1 MADFS
6 VIIVAGGS
14 GTRIGGKTKKAL
26 IEVAGAPLVVHSA
39 RAFMGLEG
47 VGEVVIALP
56 ADVLADVAGEAANV
70 AIADLPETTPMPV
83 LGLRA
88 VGATRLVVGGTRRQD
103 SVLNGLWACSSKLP
117 YVMIHDAARPF
128 VSQDDLLALMDKTR
142 QTGAAILAHPV
153 RDTLK
158 RVDGEAIR
166 ETVDR
171 STLWAAQTPQAFKRD
186 ELMKA
191 FQKFNGKDVTD
202 DAAMAALA
210 GIRCAVVKG
219 SATNFKVTTPED
231 LELAE
236 ALLAMRAAQSGDIRP
251 ASALFRKIHGNQTVI
266 DVRPG
271 K

>member
-26 IEVAGAPLVVHSA
+26 IEVAGAPLVVHTA
-39 RAFMGLEG
+39 RAFMGFED
-47 VGEVVIALP
+47 VGEVIVALP
-56 ADVLADVAGEAANV
+56 PDIMAQVAGNHTNV
-70 AIADLPETTPMPV
+70 ALADLPETTPNPV

-88 VGATRLVVGGTRRQD
+88 VGATRIVAGGARRQD
-103 SVLNGLWACSSKLP
+103 SVLNALRACDARLP

-128 VSQDDLLALMDKTR
+128 VSLDDLISLVAETR
-142 QTGAAILAHPV
+142 QSGAAILAHPV

-158 RVDGEAIR
+158 RVQGELIQA
-166 ETVDR
+166 TVDR
-171 STLWAAQTPQAFKRD
+171 DGLWAAQTPQAFRRD
-186 ELMKA
+186 DLVRA
-191 FQKFNGKDVTD
+191 FEQHNGTDVTD

-210 GIRCAVVKG
+210 GMRCAVVKG
-219 SATNFKVTTPED
+219 GAANFKITTPED

-251 ASALFRKIHGNQTVI
+251 ASALFRKIHGGETMI
-266 DVRPG
+266 DVKPR